1 MLSRTSVGRTHP
13 YTSIHRKQ
21 PTASLVS
28 TKVLSSIIGQ
38 ILMTSAFQFWAF
50 FWARAQ
56 PWCVRYGV
64 FGYEFF
70 IIFAPHSGIHRQLR
84 TPVLMNLR
92 LTTMRIQSCSSYR
105 RSSTFLSLQ
114 CSALDLLTGN
124 RCGLIVSLSFTIVP
138 TSHSLSFAGVLMFS
152 IITLTM
158 FSVLVLIAPP
168 EPFARLLDII
178 TIPIMA
184 RFTLLL
190 AAAVNALLCDALERW
205 SLLALVVSH
214 ISSYVGGR
222 KKRSVRDGKL
232 YSAVEGGM
240 QW

>member
-1 MLSRTSVGRTHP
+1 MGRTHP

-38 ILMTSAFQFWAF
+38 IILTSAFQFWAF

-56 PWCVRYGV
+56 PWCVKYGT
-64 FGYEFF
+64 FGCEFLT
-70 IIFAPHSGIHRQLR
+70 IFTLHSGIHRRLR
-84 TPVLMNLR
+84 TPVLMNLK

-105 RSSTFLSLQ
+105 RSSTFLLLQ
-114 CSALDLLTGN
+114 CSALGLLTGN
-124 RCGLIVSLSFTIVP
+124 RCGLIVSLPFTIVP
-138 TSHSLSFAGVLMFS
+138 ISHSPSFTGVLMFS
-152 IITLTM
+152 IITLTI

-168 EPFARLLDII
+168 EPLARLLDIM

-184 RFTLLL
+184 RFTILL
-190 AAAVNALLCDALERW
+190 AAAVNALFCGALEHW
-205 SLLALVVSH
+205 SLLALVVSY
-214 ISSYVGGR
+214 ISNYVGGR
-222 KKRSVRDGKL
+222 RKRSVRDGKL